1 MLNPLFMNA
10 PTAMLLIDPTDN
22 QILQANSKARVL
34 FDLHYDETDK
44 ALQNYRV
51 SVFFPDCLE
60 QLIHFTQQV
69 LIQKEAWTSNLSIK
83 VNNQTIHLEINA
95 SKVDENILM
104 SCQNSVKS
112 FARYHQAIVESNYQ
126 SGLTH
131 WRKNET
137 AFEEIE
143 RQNQLLLTA
152 VGDGI
157 YGVDAQGNTTF
168 VNLAAEQIIGWK
180 REELIGKKIHN
191 VMHHSYPDGTHYHVH
206 DCPIYAAF
214 NDGEIH
220 SVDDEVFWAKDGT
233 PVPVEYTSTPVTEH
247 GILIGAVVIFRD
259 ITDRKRIQE
268 KLLNAIDEIDS
279 LKRRLEMENAYLLE
293 ELNADFNYH
302 QIIGQSAQVQHM
314 VQQIELVGLTNA
326 NVLIIGES
334 GTGKELIARAIHEV
348 SERKARPLIRVN
360 CAAIPADLFES
371 EFFGHVKGAFSGAI
385 SDRVGRFELADG
397 ATIFLDEVGEIPIQL
412 QGKLLRVLQEQQFER
427 VGDSKTRSV
436 DLRVISATN
445 QDLRKLIKENKF
457 REDLYYRLNVFP
469 IQSPALRDRIDD
481 LPLLAKHFI
490 DKVCTRI
497 NKPQPKISLAQMH
510 LLEQYSWPGN
520 IRELE
525 NIIERQIILAKDQ
538 KINFDILTKQNSDV
552 QLTTKKIVPS
562 ELMSA
567 IQHKALEKTN
577 IEQALLHCNGKIYGA
592 DGAAELLGLKP
603 TTLASKIKKYEINR
617 HHHKI

>member
-1 MLNPLFMNA
+1 MQSQLFMSA
-10 PTAMLLIDPTDN
+10 PTGMLLIDPIN
-22 QILQANSKARVL
+22 NLVLQAN
-34 FDLHYDETDK
+34 DK
-44 ALQNYRV
+44 AKQLFGLSDISLKNHQV

-69 LIQKEAWTSNLSIK
+69 LIQNEAWSSNLSIK
-83 VNNQTIHLEINA
+83 VKQETIHLEINA
-95 SKVDENILM
+95 IRVGDNILM
-104 SCQNSVKS
+104 NCQNSVES

-137 AFEEIE
+137 IFEEIE

-157 YGVDAQGNTTF
+157 YGVDSQGNTTF
-168 VNLAAEQIIGWK
+168 VNTAAENIIGWK
-180 REELIGKKIHN
+180 REELIGKNIHE
-191 VMHHSYPDGTHYHVH
+191 VMHHSYPNGTKYHAH

-220 SVDDEVFWAKDGT
+220 SVDDEVFWSKDGN
-233 PVPVEYTSTPVTEH
+233 PIPVEYTSTPVTEH

-259 ITDRKRIQE
+259 ITERIRIQE
-268 KLLNAIDEIDS
+268 KLLNAIKEVDS
-279 LKRRLEMENAYLLE
+279 LKRRLEMENAYLME

-302 QIIGQSAQVQHM
+302 QIIGQSAQVQNM
-314 VQQIELVGLTNA
+314 VQQIELVGPTNA

-385 SDRVGRFELADG
+385 SDRIGRFELADG

-427 VGDSKTRSV
+427 VGESKTRSV

-445 QDLRKLIKENKF
+445 QDLKKLIKENRF

-490 DKVCTRI
+490 DKVCRRI
-497 NKPQPKISLAQMH
+497 NKPRPKISLAQMQ

-525 NIIERQIILAKDQ
+525 NIIERQMILAKGQ
-538 KINFDILTKQNSDV
+538 KITFDILLNQNNSE
-552 QLTTKKIVPS
+552 QLTAKVIEPT

-567 IQHKALEKTN
+567 VQHKALEKKN
-577 IEQALLHCNGKIYGA
+577 IENSLQRCRGKLYGE

-603 TTLASKIKKYEINR
+603 TTLASKIKKYAIDKQQY
-617 HHHKI
+617 KI

>member
-1 MLNPLFMNA
+1 MQSQLFMSA
-10 PTAMLLIDPTDN
+10 PTGMLLIDPVN
-22 QILQANSKARVL
+22 NLVLQAN
-34 FDLHYDETDK
+34 DK
-44 ALQNYRV
+44 AKQLFGLSDISLKIYQV

-69 LIQKEAWTSNLSIK
+69 LIQNEAWSSNLSIK
-83 VNNQTIHLEINA
+83 VKQETIHLEINA
-95 SKVDENILM
+95 TRVGDNILM
-104 SCQNSVKS
+104 NCQNSVES

-137 AFEEIE
+137 IFEEIE

-157 YGVDAQGNTTF
+157 YGVDSQGNTTF
-168 VNLAAEQIIGWK
+168 VNLAAEKIIGWK
-180 REELIGKKIHN
+180 KEDIIGKNIHE
-191 VMHHSYPDGTHYHVH
+191 VMHHSYPNGTKYHAH

-220 SVDDEVFWAKDGT
+220 SVDDEVFWSKDGN
-233 PVPVEYTSTPVTEH
+233 PIPVEYTSTPVTEH

-259 ITDRKRIQE
+259 ITDRIHTQE
-268 KLLNAIDEIDS
+268 KLLNAIKEVDS
-279 LKRRLEMENAYLLE
+279 LKRRLEMENAYLME

-302 QIIGQSAQVQHM
+302 QIIGKSAQVQQM
-314 VQQIELVGLTNA
+314 VQQIELVGPTNA

-360 CAAIPADLFES
+360 CAAIPAELFES

-385 SDRVGRFELADG
+385 SDRIGRFELADG

-427 VGDSKTRSV
+427 VGESKTRSV

-445 QDLRKLIKENKF
+445 QDLKKLIKDNKF

-490 DKVCTRI
+490 DKVCRRI
-497 NKPQPKISLAQMH
+497 NKPQPKISLAQMQ

-525 NIIERQIILAKDQ
+525 NIIERQIILAKGQ
-538 KINFDILTKQNSDV
+538 KITFDILLNQSNSE
-552 QLTTKKIVPS
+552 QLTAKVIEPT

-567 IQHKALEKTN
+567 LQHKALEQESIKS
-577 IEQALLHCNGKIYGA
+577 ALQRCKGKLYGE

-603 TTLASKIKKYEINR
+603 TTLASKIKKYDIDKQQY
-617 HHHKI
+617 KI

>member
-1 MLNPLFMNA
+1 MRDHLFSNA
-10 PTAMLLIDPTDN
+10 PTAMLLIDPTNN
-22 QILQANSKARVL
+22 QILQANSKAKRL
-34 FDLHYDETDK
+34 F
-44 ALQNYRV
+44 ALNNNNLKNYKV
-51 SVFFPDCLE
+51 TQFFHECLE

-69 LIQKEAWTSNLSIK
+69 LIQKDAWSSDLSIK
-83 VNNQTIHLEINA
+83 VNSEIIHLEINA
-95 SKVDENILM
+95 TQIDEHILM
-104 SCQNSVKS
+104 SCQKSVES

-126 SGLTH
+126 SGLAH
-131 WRKNET
+131 WRQNET

-157 YGVDAQGNTTF
+157 YGVDDQGNTTF
-168 VNLAAEQIIGWK
+168 VNLAAEKITGWK
-180 REELIGKKIHN
+180 REDIIGKKMHEVIH
-191 VMHHSYPDGTHYHVH
+191 HTYPDGSHYHAH

-220 SVDDEVFWAKDGT
+220 SVDNEVFWSKEGK
-233 PVPVEYTSTPVTEH
+233 PIPVEYTSTPVTEH

-259 ITDRKRIQE
+259 ITERKRIQQ
-268 KLLNAIDEIDS
+268 KLLNAMEEVDS

-293 ELNADFNYH
+293 ELNADFNHH

-314 VQQIELVGLTNA
+314 VQQIELVGPTNA

-385 SDRVGRFELADG
+385 SDRIGRFELADG

-412 QGKLLRVLQEQQFER
+412 QGKLLRVLQEQQYER
-427 VGDSKTRSV
+427 VGDSRTRNV
-436 DLRVISATN
+436 DVRVISATN
-445 QDLRKLIKENKF
+445 QDLRALIKENKF

-481 LPLLAKHFI
+481 LPLLVKHFI
-490 DKVCTRI
+490 NKVCRRI
-497 NKPQPKISLAQMH
+497 NKPQPKVSLAQMQ
-510 LLEQYSWPGN
+510 LLEQYTWPGN

-525 NIIERQIILAKDQ
+525 NIIERQIILAKGD
-538 KINFDILTKQNSDV
+538 KITFDILAKQTNNI
-552 QLTTKKIVPS
+552 QVPVKTVALS

-567 IQHKALEKTN
+567 TQHKALEKSN
-577 IEQALLHCNGKIYGA
+577 IEKALQQCKGKIYGN

-603 TTLASKIKKYEINR
+603 TTLSSKIKKYEISR
-617 HHHKI
+617 HGFM

>member
-1 MLNPLFMNA
+1 MQHLLFMNA
-10 PTAMLLIDPTDN
+10 PTAMLLIDPTN
-22 QILQANSKARVL
+22 NLILQANDKGQEL
-34 FDLHYDETDK
+34 FDLNNDEAGNILK
-44 ALQNYRV
+44 AQPV
-51 SVFFPDCLE
+51 SAFFPDCLE

-168 VNLAAEQIIGWK
+168 VNLAAEQIIGW
-180 REELIGKKIHN
+180 
-191 VMHHSYPDGTHYHVH
+191 
-206 DCPIYAAF
+206 
-214 NDGEIH
+214 IH

-314 VQQIELVGLTNA
+314 VQQIELVGPTNA